1 MTSVS
6 ASTRLIDEL
15 VSALYGAP
23 EAAHD
28 ARARHGLTQALHA
41 LARLARSEQLLEMKR
56 DAARAAG
63 MGSRREM
70 RTVLRRIAMQAAT
83 GQGQLSLE
91 LSGGDSA
98 GQ

>member
-1 MTSVS
+1 MSSVS
-6 ASTRLIDEL
+6 ASARLIDEL
-15 VSALYGAP
+15 VSAVYGAP

-28 ARARHGLTQALHA
+28 ARARHGLKHALHA
-41 LARLARSEQLLEMKR
+41 LARLSRSEQLLEMKR

-63 MGSRREM
+63 VDSRREM
-70 RTVLRRIAMQAAT
+70 RAVLRRIAAHAAA

-91 LSGGDSA
+91 LSGGDGV